1 MTWNPFARLVTKM
14 RWRRQKERNRQE
26 RARHENKVLS
36 GYDNHIREETWR
48 QLTASYGP
56 SDLGGLK
63 AEDLL
68 ANIALRGEPAVVEEI
83 DRRYP
88 DLEFKRTWGQTR
100 GRIRR
105 EVYLELTRRAVD
117 RTE

>member
-1 MTWNPFARLVTKM
+1 MAWNLIATLLNKR
-14 RWRRQKERNRQE
+14 RWRKQKERNRRE
-26 RARHENKVLS
+26 RARHEKEVLF
-36 GYDNHIREETWR
+36 GYDDQIQQETWR
-48 QLTASYGP
+48 QLIESYDP
-56 SDLGGLK
+56 SDLVGLK
-63 AEDLL
+63 ARDLQ

-105 EVYLELTRRAVD
+105 DLYLNLTRRAVD
-117 RTE
+117 RPR

>member
-1 MTWNPFARLVTKM
+1 VAWNLIATLLNKR
-14 RWRRQKERNRQE
+14 RWNKQKEQNRRE
-26 RARHENKVLS
+26 RARHEKEVLC
-36 GYDNHIREETWR
+36 GYDDQIQEETWR
-48 QLTASYGP
+48 QLAKSYGP

-63 AEDLL
+63 AGDLL
-68 ANIALRGEPAVVEEI
+68 ANVALHGESAVVEEL

-105 EVYLELTRRAVD
+105 DLYLDLTRRAVD
-117 RTE
+117 RTG